1 MVKRFYLLLGLLIG
15 GFPFLVQSAVSRP
28 AFRAIAAQLPSNVD
42 SPPICYL
49 QLEGGGRTD
58 VTSICGKNANS
69 STAATPSIT
78 PSAPL
83 TISPAALPPPN
94 FNPAA
99 TAGKCNFLDANGKPC
114 PKTDA
119 ANPNPTKTDPISF

>member
-15 GFPFLVQSAVSRP
+15 GFPLVESAGSRP
-28 AFRAIAAQLPSNVD
+28 IPGAIEAQLPSNVD

-49 QLEGGGRTD
+49 QIEGSSLTD
-58 VTSICGKNANS
+58 VTSICGRNTSNPTALTNS
-69 STAATPSIT
+69 GSISTPPAIR
-78 PSAPL
+78 
-83 TISPAALPPPN
+83 PAAPPPPN

-119 ANPNPTKTDPISF
+119 DKPEATKTELRFTL